1 MGDEAYVDRQ
11 GYVYL
16 VRKGDITPD
25 IAIWDSEF
33 HRWRYFKRNKKGA
46 TELYRVEAFDKVKVT
61 TPKDTALSDRAVYN
75 TKSGIATLSGEV
87 KILRGGNQL
96 TVSTVLNHLLPW
108 MLMLQSF

>member
-33 HRWRYFKRNKKGA
+33 HRWRYFKRNRKGGSR
-46 TELYRVEAFDKVKVT
+46 EIPISKV
-61 TPKDTALSDRAVYN
+61 RA
-75 TKSGIATLSGEV
+75 S
-87 KILRGGNQL
+87 
-96 TVSTVLNHLLPW
+96 HLVGVVPYA
-108 MLMLQSF
+108 